1 MMTTESNE
9 IGTRPPEDSEPQAAD
24 CAGDAAPAGVKGRR
38 RLGTRAAVSLALAV
52 LATGISFGAI
62 TLARGSSGPVP
73 VSEAIPSPASG
84 PGAFVEDDDLTAQDN
99 QSNILTSTTPGLV
112 HVLSAGAASGIGLV
126 LTPSGKVLT
135 SLAAVQG
142 TAKLQVKY
150 VASGAVFSA
159 RVIGTD
165 PGSGLALVQM
175 KGPAGRAFAVAQMGN
190 SATIVD
196 GVYASKQFSYHLAG
210 EVIDTAIGTSGTGDN
225 MTIDVGTLV
234 SLDATTTVGGKS
246 QSGLL
251 ESVLQSVPTTG
262 IGGPLVDLDGQ
273 VIGITV
279 AASDSGS
286 HIDGY
291 AMPINTALAD
301 AAKIDAAAH
310 GS

>member
-1 MMTTESNE
+1 MTTQNDETAVREND
-9 IGTRPPEDSEPQAAD
+9 GTA
-24 CAGDAAPAGVKGRR
+24 VKGRR
-38 RLGTRAAVSLALAV
+38 RRRRRVTVSLALLV
-52 LATGISFGAI
+52 LAAGISFGAT

-73 VSEAIPSPASG
+73 ISSAIPSPASG

-99 QSNILTSTTPGLV
+99 QSNILMSTTPGLV
-112 HVLSAGAASGIGLV
+112 HILSGGTTAGIGLV

-135 SLAAVQG
+135 SVAAVQG

-159 RVIGTD
+159 SVIGTD
-165 PGSGLALVQM
+165 PASGFATVQM
-175 KGPAGRAFAVAQMGN
+175 AGPAGRAFSVAQMGN

-196 GVYASKQFSYHLAG
+196 GAYDSKQFSFHLAG
-210 EVIDTAIGTSGTGDN
+210 EVIDTAVGTSGTGDT
-225 MTIDVGTLV
+225 MTIDLGTLV
-234 SLDATTTVGGKS
+234 SLDAAATVGGKTET
-246 QSGLL
+246 GLL
-251 ESVLQSVPTTG
+251 ESVLQSMPATG

-279 AASDSGS
+279 AASGSGRQ
-286 HIDGY
+286 IDGY
-291 AMPINTALAD
+291 AIPINTALAA